1 MSNLLPVAVYVGIGS
16 NIEPRNRIPQALRLL
31 EARFGG
37 LRVSQTYE
45 CPAVGFDGD
54 AFFNLVAGF
63 ETTESALDVVH
74 GLREIEQQCGRNRSE
89 TMRSRTLDLDLL
101 LYGDLV
107 SDDADVRVPRSDILR
122 YAFVLK
128 PLAELVPGARHPVDG
143 RTYKALWAGFDAAD
157 QPLTPV
163 RWSD

>member
-89 TMRSRTLDLDLL
+89 TMSSHCGTFSLRPRTTSSTDSARKSTRLNSSRRSNS
-101 LYGDLV
+101 Y
-107 SDDADVRVPRSDILR
+107 
-122 YAFVLK
+122 
-128 PLAELVPGARHPVDG
+128 PL
-143 RTYKALWAGFDAAD
+143 
-157 QPLTPV
+157 
-163 RWSD
+163 